1 MQNTAVHTMKDGPE
15 SQRYDK
21 AMTYLPLIGMQE
33 LLGRHSQF
41 YADWIKHP
49 DYDDYWKAL
58 NVEEVF
64 EQIGIP
70 VHTHGGWF
78 DISAAM
84 CLWRRSSRSSLQST
98 TRQWKA

>member
-1 MQNTAVHTMKDGPE
+1 MLFEPLEQRAWGADRQESRIMQNTGIHTMKDGPQ

-21 AMTYLPLIGMQE
+21 ALPYLPLIGMQE
-33 LLGRHSQF
+33 LLGRHTQF

-49 DYDDYWKAL
+49 DYDAYWKAL

-70 VHTHGGWF
+70 VHTHGGH
-78 DISAAM
+78 A
-84 CLWRRSSRSSLQST
+84 RT
-98 TRQWKA
+98 